1 MKKKALTLALAL
13 LLCLSLAPV
22 TAAQAGASWTGGS
35 ADVYD
40 GGSGT
45 REDPYI
51 ISKPAQLA
59 LFRDQVNEDGSAICA
74 QLVDNI
80 DMGMR
85 DWTPIGLSPNGYRGV
100 FDGNGYAIRNLKI
113 DTFSRGTSVDS
124 GTLYGGGLFGIVGE
138 GGAVRHVN
146 VDVVVSTNE
155 TMTHCPDVGA
165 IAGGN
170 LGTIEECFS
179 TCEFRDFNLGIR
191 SSGWVTIGGIVGF
204 NKGIVRSCCMIG
216 TMNIK
221 VNISGSVQSVDI
233 GGIVGRADIAG
244 STVENCY
251 SAVSIDADISTSTDI
266 TVCNIGGVIGSA
278 GPGGT
283 FRNLYTNSALCGS
296 LTGADIDNYNNLE
309 NSALLTGDEMKSPS
323 MPDKL
328 GNAFSMD
335 TGNTNQGYP
344 VLAVMAYEENPSE
357 SGWYTAEM
365 ANSGMSNEI
374 IRNIIPPSLWNRDL
388 TKKVTRVEFAEVVVN
403 LYEMLSGRPAP
414 ANIKNPFTDISNDSI
429 LKAYNL
435 GITRGTSATTFS
447 PYSYISRQDMATMLT
462 RMYKKLNIPGWTLE
476 TDSEYKLEY
485 DMPDIFTDDALIA
498 GYARDSVYFL
508 ASYGI
513 IQGGSEGRFNPSS
526 AAGGEAGNATRD
538 QAIIIGV
545 RYYNTD
551 WN

>member
-1 MKKKALTLALAL
+1 MKKKALSLALAL
-13 LLCLSLAPV
+13 LMCLSLAPV
-22 TAAQAGASWTGGS
+22 TAVRAEASWLGSS
-35 ADVYD
+35 ADAYD

-45 REDPYI
+45 RNDPYI
-51 ISKPAQLA
+51 ISNPAQLA
-59 LFRDQVNEDGSAICA
+59 LFRDQVNESGSTICA

-85 DWTPIGLSPNGYRGV
+85 NWTPIGLSPTGYKGV
-100 FDGNGYAIRNLKI
+100 FDGNGYAIKNLKI
-113 DTFSRGTSVDS
+113 DTFSRGTSIDK

-138 GGAVRHVN
+138 GGVVRHVN
-146 VDVVVSTNE
+146 VDCVVSTNE

-179 TCEFRDFNLGIR
+179 TCKFQNFNLGVR
-191 SSGWVTIGGIVGF
+191 SSGWITIGGIVGF

-216 TMNIK
+216 TMDLT
-221 VNISGSVQSVDI
+221 VQVTGSVHSVDI
-233 GGIVGRADIAG
+233 GGIVGRIDSAG

-251 SAVSIDADISTSTDI
+251 SAVTIEADITTSTD
-266 TVCNIGGVIGSA
+266 TTACNIGGIIGSA
-278 GPGGT
+278 EAGGT
-283 FRNLYTNSALCGS
+283 LRNLYTNAALCGS
-296 LTGADIDNYNNLE
+296 LTGADIDAHPV
-309 NSALLTGDEMKSPS
+309 NSALLTEAEMKSSS
-323 MPDKL
+323 MPGKL
-328 GNAFSMD
+328 GNAFYKDS
-335 TGNTNQGYP
+335 GHINQGYP
-344 VLAVMAYEENPSE
+344 VLAVMAYDEKPRE

-365 ANSGMSNEI
+365 AGSDMSGEL
-374 IRNIIPPSLWNRDL
+374 IRSLIPPSLWNRDL
-388 TKKVTRVEFAEVVVN
+388 TKNVTRAEFAEIVVN
-403 LYEMLSGRPAP
+403 LYEMLSGRPAK
-414 ANIKNPFTDISNDSI
+414 ANIKNPFTDISSDSI

-435 GITRGTSATTFS
+435 GITRGTSSTTFS
-447 PYSYISRQDMATMLT
+447 PYSYISRQDMAAMLA

-476 TDSEYKLEY
+476 TDSKYTLDY
-485 DMPDIFTDDALIA
+485 DMPAVFTDDALIA

-513 IQGGSEGRFNPSS
+513 IQGGSDGRFNPTASS
-526 AAGGEAGNATRD
+526 GSESGNAARD